1 LPSAIAC
8 LGEEI
13 MRVAFLSLA
22 TFCAAF
28 LPIQICLGQ
37 EAIADATT
45 IEFFEKK
52 IRPVLLEHCSKC
64 HTGQKVKGGL
74 RLDSRSA
81 LLKGG
86 DNGPALVP
94 GDPAKSRVLV
104 AVGYKDVDL
113 QMPPKAKLPDAVIAD
128 LTAWV
133 KMGAPW
139 PAEKSTA
146 TATANSFDLQKRKKE
161 HWAWQPVHSSKVPEV
176 RNTQWPRSA
185 IDNFILA
192 KLDAKNLSP
201 AGPADKRTLLRRL
214 SFDLIGLPPT
224 PAEVE
229 AFVNDRSPDALAKLV
244 DRLLESPHFG
254 ERWARHWL
262 DLVRYAET
270 RGHEFDFITPNAY
283 QYRDYVIRA
292 FNADLP
298 YNDFVVEQLAG
309 DLLPKPRL
317 HPAKQF
323 NESILGTGFWFL
335 GEQVHSPVDVR
346 QDEADRYDN
355 MLDVFG
361 KTFLGLTV
369 ACARC
374 HDHKFDAI
382 STKDYYALF
391 SVLAS
396 SGYRQARFDTME
408 QDRRIAVEIAELRQ
422 KNRAPLQAALVASW
436 QATLERLA
444 DYLLAARAVL
454 ISNGRERAALIQ
466 EIARTKNLNANLL
479 EQWTMCLAAAAKDS
493 RDPLYPFA
501 KPASEARLTE
511 SLKPILDEWR
521 KRDADADAALRDA
534 TVIVDYSKT
543 NSETWLQDGIT
554 FGLAPLRPGD
564 VRFGTEAN
572 RPFVQVFDYAAAQK
586 DPIWERS
593 KPAIG
598 ADNDPG
604 ALNKVVRAGR
614 TLRTPSFTVKAD
626 KVFYLVKGNAQAY
639 AAIDSHALI
648 SGPLHASLVLP
659 IKAGEQF
666 QWVAHDLR
674 PYKGQRACIEFTP
687 GDSTDFAVALV
698 VQADRAPGSPAR
710 PNAVVRRLLDGESAS
725 SFELLSQGYQRLFL
739 DVSKR
744 FAADQIIDRPDA
756 AEYARLAD
764 WLVQHAGCLT
774 TGEKVPD
781 GPAAAFIA
789 EQARLTGQIQE
800 SSRLAMAMM
809 DGTGVDEHVFIRG
822 SPKALG
828 EKVPRRFLEALA
840 GPAALAVDRGSG
852 RLELARQVTDPQR
865 NPLVARVLVNRVW
878 HHLFGR
884 GIVPSVDNFGVMGE
898 PPTHPELLDYLA
910 DRFVRDGWSVK
921 RLIRMLVLSSTYQM
935 SAQAGGAGGAA
946 DPQNLL
952 WHRMPI
958 RRLEGEAIRDA
969 MLLISG
975 RLDRAQLGP
984 PVPVYLTEFQQ
995 GRGRPAPGPLDGAGR
1010 RSIYLSVRRNFLPS
1024 FMLAFDTPI
1033 PFSTVG
1039 RRSVSNVPAQSLIL
1053 LNDPLV
1059 QELARRWAQ
1068 RLLASPGTAPERITA
1083 MYQSAFGRP
1092 PSANETRACLEFLD
1106 HQAALHQGKSG
1117 DQAAWA
1123 DLAHVLFNAKEF
1135 VFLN

>member
-1 LPSAIAC
+1 
-8 LGEEI
+8 
-13 MRVAFLSLA
+13 MRIAFLSFA
-22 TFCAAF
+22 AFCAAF
-28 LPIQICLGQ
+28 LPIQNCLGQ
-37 EAIADATT
+37 ETTADATS

-52 IRPVLLEHCSKC
+52 IRPVLVEHCSKC

-74 RLDSRSA
+74 RVDSRAA

-86 DNGPALVP
+86 DNGPALAP
-94 GDPAKSRVLV
+94 GDPAKSRLLV
-104 AVGYKDVDL
+104 AVSYKDVDL
-113 QMPPKAKLPDAVIAD
+113 QMPPKAKLPDTVIAD

-139 PAEKSTA
+139 PAEKSAA
-146 TATANSFDLQKRKKE
+146 TTPANVFDLAKRKKE
-161 HWAWQPVHSSKVPEV
+161 HWAWQPVRSTKVPEAK
-176 RNTQWPRSA
+176 NAQWSRSP
-185 IDNFILA
+185 IDDFILA
-192 KLDAKNLSP
+192 KLEAKNLSP
-201 AGPADKRTLLRRL
+201 AAPADKRTLLRRL

-224 PAEVE
+224 PAELE
-229 AFVNDRSPDALAKLV
+229 AFVKDEPSDALPKVL

-270 RGHEFDFITPNAY
+270 RGHEYDFITPNAY

-298 YNDFVVEQLAG
+298 YNGFVVEQLAG

-317 HPAKQF
+317 HPVKQF

-335 GEQVHSPVDVR
+335 GEQVHSPVDIR
-346 QDEADRYDN
+346 LDEADRHDN
-355 MLDVFG
+355 MIDVFG

-391 SVLAS
+391 GFLAS

-408 QDRRIAVEIAELRQ
+408 QDRRIATEIAALRQ
-422 KNRAPLQAALVASW
+422 KNRAPLQAALVEAW
-436 QATLERLA
+436 RPTLERLA

-466 EIARTKNLNANLL
+466 ESARTKNLNANLL
-479 EQWTMCLAAAAKDS
+479 EQWTTCLAAAAKDPQ
-493 RDPLYPFA
+493 DPLHPFA
-501 KPASEARLTE
+501 KPASEAHLTE
-511 SLKPILDEWR
+511 SLKPILEEWR
-521 KRDADADAALRDA
+521 KRAADADAALRDA

-543 NSETWLQDGIT
+543 NAETWLQDGVT

-564 VRFGTEAN
+564 IRFGTEAN
-572 RPFVQVFDYAAAQK
+572 RPILQVFDNAAAQK
-586 DPIWERS
+586 DPIWDRS
-593 KPAIG
+593 KPAAG

-626 KVFYLVKGNAQAY
+626 KVFSLVKGNGQAY

-648 SGPLHASLVLP
+648 SGPLHASVVFP

-666 QWVAHDLR
+666 QWLAHDLR
-674 PYKGQRACIEFTP
+674 PYKGQRACIELTP
-687 GDSTDFAVALV
+687 SDSADFAVALV
-698 VQADRAPGSPAR
+698 VQSDRAPGSLAR
-710 PNAVVRRLLDGESAS
+710 PNAAVRRLLDGESAG
-725 SFELLSQGYQRLFL
+725 SFELLAQGYQRLFL

-744 FAADQIIDRPDA
+744 FAADQIIGRADA

-774 TGEKVPD
+774 AGEKVPD
-781 GPAAAFIA
+781 GPAAAFVA
-789 EQARLTGQIQE
+789 EQARLLGQIQE

-809 DGTGVDEHVFIRG
+809 DASGVDEHVFIRG

-840 GPAALAVDRGSG
+840 GPAPLQDKQGSG
-852 RLELARQVTDPQR
+852 RLALARQVTDPQL
-865 NPLVARVLVNRVW
+865 NPLVARVMVNRIW

-898 PPTHPELLDYLA
+898 PPTHSELLDYLA

-921 RLIRMLVLSSTYQM
+921 RLIRMVVLSSTYRM
-935 SAQAGGAGGAA
+935 SAQAVGVADAA

-975 RLDRAQLGP
+975 RLDRTQQGP
-984 PVPVYLTEFQQ
+984 PIPVYLTEFQQ
-995 GRGRPAPGPLDGAGR
+995 GRGRPTSGPLDGAGR

-1068 RLLASPGTAPERITA
+1068 RLLASPGTATERITD

-1092 PSANETRACLEFLD
+1092 PSANEIRACQEFLEQ
-1106 HQAALHQGKSG
+1106 QAALHHGKTN
-1117 DQAAWA
+1117 DLAAWA

-1135 VFLN
+1135 IFLN